1 MKANRKFVSEDE
13 AVSPVIAVILMV
25 AITVVLAATVFVLVS
40 DIGNQSNTSQPPVS
54 WGMDEVQDRW
64 SVSQAPNQVSWA
76 SYNIKASSDIHVAL
90 NTGSTAAGTNDES
103 YDTSDATAQDLNQN
117 SFANK
122 NLGAGDYLDF
132 CVVGATSDT
141 TDVEITLTHIASN
154 SIANQKTFA
163 SIAVCAT

>member
-54 WGMDEVQDRW
+54 WGMDETTDRW

-76 SYNIKASSDIHVAL
+76 SYNIKSSLADLKVAL
-90 NTGSTAAGTNDES
+90 NEQGTDTSTAAGT
-103 YDTSDATAQDLNQN
+103 TATELN
-117 SFANK
+117 SGTFAGDS
-122 NLGAGDYLDF
+122 LAAGDYLDF
-132 CVVGATSDT
+132 CVGGSATLPST
-141 TDVEITLTHIASN
+141 NVEITLTHIPSN

-163 SIAVCAT
+163 SIAAC